1 MLNVFQDIARQR
13 RIEAKSKLK
22 RDFIHLE
29 AKIGGRMFGVTQK
42 NVRRE
47 FFCLDPH
54 TWVWHEEWTDNYGK
68 RQIVTT
74 RYNLRP
80 EGIIKAHNNQ
90 HYEKVGKDEAKNF
103 ILAASLYLKRVRAEV
118 Y

>member
-1 MLNVFQDIARQR
+1 M
-13 RIEAKSKLK
+13 
-22 RDFIHLE
+22 E

-90 HYEKVGKDEAKNF
+90 HYEKVGKED
-103 ILAASLYLKRVRAEV
+103 IYWPGGDQVEV
-118 Y
+118 GEGARLWTG